1 MAIYPSP
8 HPPFLNRTSCA
19 IFSSIGVLAVVAVL
33 IVIIAGFLHPNSSNT
48 PQQITA
54 SHKTPQP
61 ATTTANPS
69 PTQVVL
75 HASNTAPNF
84 TLSTLAGDR
93 TVSLSDY
100 RGKPVLLNFWS
111 LQCPD
116 CLKETPALQKFY
128 LKQRATGKDLVI
140 LGINLDL
147 QSNFTSVARF
157 QEQYNITYPIIVDD
171 KYQART
177 LYNLTTI
184 PTFYFIDRRDIIRSI
199 VVGSLDDTTLHKD
212 SIQIG

>member
-8 HPPFLNRTSCA
+8 QRPSPNRTSRA
-19 IFSSIGVLAVVAVL
+19 MF
-33 IVIIAGFLHPNSSNT
+33 IVIIVLAAAVVLIIIVAGFLYPNSSNT
-48 PQQITA
+48 
-54 SHKTPQP
+54 TPRNT
-61 ATTTANPS
+61 ATTNPS

-75 HASNTAPNF
+75 HVGNTAPNF
-84 TLSTLAGDR
+84 ALSTLAGDR

-128 LKQRATGKDLVI
+128 LRQQATGKDLVI

-147 QSNFTSVARF
+147 QSNFTAVARF
-157 QEQYNITYPIIVDD
+157 QEQYNLTYPIIVDD
-171 KYQART
+171 QLQARAR
-177 LYNLTTI
+177 YNVTTT
-184 PTFYFIDRRDIIRSI
+184 PTSYFIDRRSIIRSI
-199 VVGSLDDTTLHKD
+199 VLGPLDDTTLHKD
-212 SIQIG
+212 SMQIG

>member
-8 HPPFLNRTSCA
+8 HHPFLKRTSCA
-19 IFSSIGVLAVVAVL
+19 IFSSISVLAVVAVL
-33 IVIIAGFLHPNSSNT
+33 IVIIVGFLHPNRSNT
-48 PQQITA
+48 TQRTTA
-54 SHKTPQP
+54 

-75 HASNTAPNF
+75 HAGNTAPNF
-84 TLSTLAGDR
+84 TLSTLAGDG

-157 QEQYNITYPIIVDD
+157 QEQYNLTYPIIVDD

-212 SIQIG
+212 SMQIA